1 MDQYLVTDQNEA
13 KLADTAFRELTKDET
28 ALVSGGLLFL
38 LVVAAAAAAAFF
50 GGERSAS

>member
-1 MDQYLVTDQNEA
+1 MDKTPVIDRNGEELVEHG
-13 KLADTAFRELTKDET
+13 FRELTNDET
-28 ALVSGGLLFL
+28 ALVGGGLLFL